1 MDLVATKLWVGDN
14 VEDEEEEVNDEDDV
28 AVVVLRQDPCHEYD
42 VCISGFFAIDLCTLT
57 CMSMTCLRTS
67 GTTPCMCGLAPPPV
81 LLLLLLLEGDSE
93 GDEDGGGAF
102 FRCFE
107 QPLVSLPL
115 PLTLLLLLLLL
126 LLLVML
132 IF

>member
-67 GTTPCMCGLAPPPV
+67 GTTPCMCGLAQPPV
-81 LLLLLLLEGDSE
+81 LLLLLEGDSE
-93 GDEDGGGAF
+93 GDEDGGRAF
-102 FRCFE
+102 FRFFE
-107 QPLVSLPL
+107 QPLVSLTL
-115 PLTLLLLLLLL
+115 PLILLLLLL